1 MKKSDAKAA
10 IEAILFTLG
19 EAIEL
24 ESLAAAL
31 DVPENQLQTLM
42 DELIEE
48 YKDDLS
54 IPLYEES
61 KKQIDNATSDEV
73 LNEKSSR
80 RIVKKQ

>member
-24 ESLAAAL
+24 ERLAAAL

-48 YKDDLS
+48 YKDD
-54 IPLYEES
+54 
-61 KKQIDNATSDEV
+61 
-73 LNEKSSR
+73 SR
-80 RIVKKQ
+80 GI

>member
-24 ESLAAAL
+24 ERLAAAL

-48 YKDDLS
+48 YKDDS
-54 IPLYEES
+54 RGI
-61 KKQIDNATSDEV
+61 QIIKLTPRIC
-73 LNEKSSR
+73 R
-80 RIVKKQ
+80 RISSGTVRI